1 MEVDTIYSIDEI
13 TRLGLRNEYN
23 LRDKAKAFKKGDKVY
38 FFEEISPKHL
48 RLYSVI
54 NKKSFFL

>member
-1 MEVDTIYSIDEI
+1 MEIDSIYSFDEI
-13 TRLGLRNEYN
+13 LQFGLHDEHV
-23 LRDKAKAFKKGDKVY
+23 LRVRAKAFIKGDKVY
-38 FFEEISPKHL
+38 FFEEVSPKHL

>member
-1 MEVDTIYSIDEI
+1 MEIDSIYSFDEI
-13 TRLGLRNEYN
+13 LQLGLQDEHI
-23 LRDKAKAFKKGDKVY
+23 LRGNAKAFIKGDKVY
-38 FFEEISPKHL
+38 FFEEVDPKHL